1 MKDDTQLMK
10 GILEGCL
17 LHVIAKGET
26 YGYKAVETLKDYGFD
41 VNEATVYP
49 ILLRLQ
55 NKALLDVEK
64 RPSPFGPDRKYY
76 SLTGEG
82 VKELGDFKESWERLG
97 SIVNKVLEV
106 DGDD

>member
-1 MKDDTQLMK
+1 VKDDTQLMK

-26 YGYKAVETLKDYGFD
+26 YGYKVVGTLKEFGFD

-55 NKALLDVEK
+55 NRGFLYVDR

-76 SLTGEG
+76 SLTPEG
-82 VKELGDFKESWERLG
+82 FDELKDFKESWQRLD
-97 SIVNKVLEV
+97 SMVNSVLEV
-106 DGDD
+106 GGDD